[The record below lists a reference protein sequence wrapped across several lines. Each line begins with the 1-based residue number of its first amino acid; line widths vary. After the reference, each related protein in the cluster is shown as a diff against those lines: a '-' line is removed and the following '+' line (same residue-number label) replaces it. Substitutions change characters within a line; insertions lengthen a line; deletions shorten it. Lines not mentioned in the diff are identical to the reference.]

1 MKFLITKIKN
11 FFLLKK
17 LDFATKIHRK
27 AEKIFHKF
35 VKTRNEDLK
44 EKIYEMGYKIEDKR
58 SKFIFK
64 TDFYRFTISK
74 RKN

>member
-17 LDFATKIHRK
+17 FNRATKIHRK
-27 AEKIFHKF
+27 AEKKFYKF
-35 VKTRNEDLK
+35 VETGNENLK
-44 EKIYEMGYKIEDKR
+44 DEIYKMGYSIEDKR

-64 TDFYRFTISK
+64 TNFYRFTISK
-74 RKN
+74 RRN